1 MLEAGDLEKVNTALN
16 DMWITKIH
24 FDGDATWSFDS
35 ETLLPPS
42 GTYLADLWGMKEEL
56 VAFIKIALS
65 GRTPKIDDHGLKAS
79 TYLLSGWRNL
89 SGLSATMR

>member
-1 MLEAGDLEKVNTALN
+1 MEKVSTALN

-24 FDGDATWSFDS
+24 FDGNATWSFDP

-56 VAFIKIALS
+56 VASLKIELI
-65 GRTPKIDDHGLKAS
+65 GRTMKIDDHVLTAG
-79 TYLLSGWRNL
+79 TYLISGWRRTVP
-89 SGLSATMR
+89 S